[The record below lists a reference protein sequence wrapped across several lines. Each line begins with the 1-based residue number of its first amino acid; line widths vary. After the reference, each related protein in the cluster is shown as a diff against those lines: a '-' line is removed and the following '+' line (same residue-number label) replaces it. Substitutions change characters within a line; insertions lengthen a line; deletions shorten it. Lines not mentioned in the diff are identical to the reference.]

1 MYSDRSALQL
11 YKKVTYAT
19 LAYREKKTCW
29 TVIIYMIQLY
39 YFFLFNFLFLIK
51 RVMVYRYGYK
61 HWIRHPSF
69 LMEMGYPFFKCC
81 NWWQLGGDGMDTWL
95 PWCLWPLSM
104 VVSFLV
110 WPYMYCLSRI
120 TSIDISCFQSYFFY
134 FWKNDEKRVVSGG
147 QEGAGHVHQPIT
159 RDP

>member
-1 MYSDRSALQL
+1 MLL
-11 YKKVTYAT
+11 WHTGKN
-19 LAYREKKTCW
+19 KTCW
-29 TVIIYMIQLY
+29 TVIIYLIQLY

-134 FWKNDEKRVVSGG
+134 FWKNDKGWYLVAKRVQGMCINLLQGTHKKTINVL
-147 QEGAGHVHQPIT
+147 
-159 RDP
+159 